1 MTAKAAVLG
10 ILLGAVGFSIA
21 ACARAENEIVT
32 IPLVLG
38 DYYAWAYVEAI
49 EDRATVYGWS
59 TAGVD
64 ALGWGVLAFRGD
76 DSGLF
81 LVNLAGI
88 SKTAYPVV
96 TLLTAKDSPT
106 RTRAW
111 IALGTHAATLL
122 SLDLLGRPELSVN
135 TALGPRQDG
144 TGLVLALGF

>member
-1 MTAKAAVLG
+1 MTAKAAIFGL
-10 ILLGAVGFSIA
+10 LLGVAGFSIT
-21 ACARAENEIVT
+21 ARAQAKNEIVT

-38 DYYAWAYVEAI
+38 DYYVWAYAEAI
-49 EDRATVYGWS
+49 DDRAAIYGWS

-64 ALGWGVLAFRGD
+64 ALGWGVLAFSGD

-96 TLLTAKDSPT
+96 TLLTAKDGPT

-111 IALGTHAATLL
+111 IALGTHTVTLL

-135 TALGPRQDG
+135 TALGPRRDG